1 VRRDR
6 AQGFSVQWVR
16 TCATLTTVSRTSNR
30 KRRRKPKRPLPRVP
44 DYVRY
49 SGGGRRYWRL
59 GGPLTRDHEAEAKA
73 AQAAK
78 QPGPLGRLILRML
91 GGGKST
97 PPR

>member
-1 VRRDR
+1 MGGSPVRHTRR
-6 AQGFSVQWVR
+6 
-16 TCATLTTVSRTSNR
+16 VSRSANR
-30 KRRRKPKRPLPRVP
+30 KRRRKSKRQLPRVR

-59 GGPLTRDHEAEAKA
+59 GGPLTKEHEAAAKA

-78 QPGPLGRLILRML
+78 PPGRLGRLVLRVL
-91 GGGKST
+91 GGTKEE